1 MFGAFFHERKKHVSA
16 LDSVLETSGVALRIW
31 CRIARPYMRE
41 VPPRCTAIIRTTM
54 WRVHLATS
62 RLYVLYQC
70 LMMSIMV
77 AGRFLPSSSSDYD
90 WILMDFD
97 WREEYE
103 TFVPRSEAVLPEER
117 ATGLWLPLYIND
129 FCAYVDS
136 LPLTNFHE
144 SLGHQSTPKPYRFC
158 DFSASL
164 LSAIG
169 SNLLGSNLSV

>member
-62 RLYVLYQC
+62 RLYILYQC

-77 AGRFLPSSSSDYD
+77 AGQFLPSSSSDYD
-90 WILMDFD
+90 YILMDFD

-117 ATGLWLPLYIND
+117 ATRLWLPLYIND

-158 DFSASL
+158 DF
-164 LSAIG
+164 
-169 SNLLGSNLSV
+169 